1 MSQSCSV
8 LARSCLHPCE
18 IRPAFGSAQVT
29 GDAPSCDFLVQS
41 VEDRSAHEA
50 QAAELDTSVSASV
63 PTARVRGFRFGRL
76 TRLNLLLNLLL
87 NPNSI
92 PNRWTEVG
100 TESRI
105 CFSSVTQ
112 TLVLD
117 TTRGSIYL
125 TRIMVI
131 LLFYKFHVEVI
142 LENPG

>member
-1 MSQSCSV
+1 MHHLATFSCS
-8 LARSCLHPCE
+8 LSK
-18 IRPAFGSAQVT
+18 I
-29 GDAPSCDFLVQS
+29 
-41 VEDRSAHEA
+41 DRHT

-117 TTRGSIYL
+117 QVGHNRGSI
-125 TRIMVI
+125 T
-131 LLFYKFHVEVI
+131 
-142 LENPG
+142 

>member
-1 MSQSCSV
+1 MHHLATFSCS
-8 LARSCLHPCE
+8 LSK
-18 IRPAFGSAQVT
+18 I
-29 GDAPSCDFLVQS
+29 
-41 VEDRSAHEA
+41 DRHT
-50 QAAELDTSVSASV
+50 QAAELDTLVSASV
-63 PTARVRGFRFGRL
+63 PTARPRVRGFRFGRL

-105 CFSSVTQ
+105 CFSSVT
-112 TLVLD
+112 LVLD